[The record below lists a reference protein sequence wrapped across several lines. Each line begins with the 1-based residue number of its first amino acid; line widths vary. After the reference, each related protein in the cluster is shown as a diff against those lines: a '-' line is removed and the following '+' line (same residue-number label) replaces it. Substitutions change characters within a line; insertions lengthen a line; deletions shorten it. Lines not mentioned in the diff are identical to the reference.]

1 MCPRCEPEL
10 GREADCESC
19 DRLFNHPESTDR
31 EMRTL
36 RVNALRFRERRLARV
51 RLVAAILL
59 PGASGALSRCPG
71 AAFIG
76 ALSGSIAIL
85 AIVWRNGVTP
95 DPLMAGLVAPIAFG
109 LVAVVASLCY
119 GASVA
124 FPLSVRNR
132 S

>member
-1 MCPRCEPEL
+1 
-10 GREADCESC
+10 
-19 DRLFNHPESTDR
+19 
-31 EMRTL
+31 MRTL
-36 RVNALRFRERRLARV
+36 RVNALRFRERRLARI
-51 RLVAAILL
+51 RLIASILL

-95 DPLMAGLVAPIAFG
+95 DPLMAGVVAPVAFG
-109 LVAVVASLCY
+109 LVALVALLCY

-124 FPLSVRNR
+124 LPLSARNR